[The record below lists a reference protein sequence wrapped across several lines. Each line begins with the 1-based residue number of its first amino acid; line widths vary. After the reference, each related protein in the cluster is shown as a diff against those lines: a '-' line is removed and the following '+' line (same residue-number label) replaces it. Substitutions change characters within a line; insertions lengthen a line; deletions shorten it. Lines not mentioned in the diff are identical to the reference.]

1 MKGFYHIWVC
11 GHRGHVTWIIIHIH
25 FCNLA
30 LIGQVVSE
38 EKIFDIVDG
47 WMDDGRMADG
57 YTISSPCSNCQKK
70 KKKRVKNQSEENIL
84 TTCTPSN
91 HGEDTC

>member
-1 MKGFYHIWVC
+1 MLHAKILRRFLKGFYHIWVC

-70 KKKRVKNQSEENIL
+70 KKKKESKINLRKIS
-84 TTCTPSN
+84 
-91 HGEDTC
+91 